1 MTVERVHEPFVDE
14 RQQANAYR
22 AGMWIFLASEM
33 MLFAVLFLSYAI
45 CRWTYPE
52 AFSVVGQE
60 TEKLLGTAN
69 TFVLLTSSL
78 FMAMAVSRPRPVFLL
93 LVTAALGVLFIG
105 LKGYEWVGDIHKG
118 YLPGGGF
125 HWTKPGA
132 TTREA
137 ELFFYLYFVMT
148 GIHMVHLTIGVGVAS
163 TLAFLSWR
171 GRKIGQA
178 VEMGGLYWHFVDV
191 VWVFL
196 YPLFYL
202 IPHR

>member
-1 MTVERVHEPFVDE
+1 MTVERVHEPYVDAK
-14 RQQANAYR
+14 QQANAYR
-22 AGMWIFLASEM
+22 AAMWIFLASEL
-33 MLFAVLFLSYAI
+33 MLFGVLFLSYAL
-45 CRWTYPE
+45 CRATYPN
-52 AFSVVGQE
+52 AFQVVGQE
-60 TEKLLGTAN
+60 TDKLLGTAN

-78 FMAMAVSRPRPVFLL
+78 FMAVAVNRPRPVLLL
-93 LVTAALGVLFIG
+93 LVTAGLGALFIF

-118 YLPGGGF
+118 LLPGGGF
-125 HWTKPGA
+125 HWNKPGA
-132 TTREA
+132 SPREA
-137 ELFFYLYFVMT
+137 ELFFYLYFVLT
-148 GIHMVHLTIGVGVAS
+148 GIHMVHLSIGVTVAL

-171 GRKIGQA
+171 GKAIGQA